1 LFMFP
6 DSSGA
11 FPATVY
17 RPAPL
22 LGLFRARPVGS
33 WVAIGALLVY
43 LVLCWGAFFA
53 FVQGAPPLHIEADS
67 TTYFV
72 VAGIV
77 PSTDVS
83 DDQLVTFGG
92 NLLGPVL
99 LATILRDPFVVV
111 IFNCFLFAAMINIA
125 GLIPG
130 VQRRFFFLLMA
141 LNAQTLVS
149 IATLNKE
156 ILASLGLVAF
166 VASRLGDRHRKLLL
180 TVAFVFSLM
189 ARWEQVAILLLY
201 LFLES
206 RRSPFRHRHK
216 TSLLF
221 VIGLLS
227 VVYTVAVRLSSADV
241 QSFLVQA
248 EGAGILTRLNSIQS
262 SFGFSI
268 VLLPK
273 ALMNLFNRLLTP
285 WYFFTDTYI
294 DPYFDYDFYDLQ
306 NQIVIHLQS
315 VAMAVVFIAAAW
327 KRRLSLSQ
335 PIPFLVALYIVCTA
349 VSPFIQPRYQYPI
362 YPLLCIQ
369 LLCTQQSADKAGERK
384 RRFQLLP
391 IHGQP
396 LSTLSVL
403 GSARLGSARVSRN

>member
-1 LFMFP
+1 MLA

-11 FPATVY
+11 VPAAVH
-17 RPAPL
+17 RPAPP
-22 LGLFRARPVGS
+22 LGLFRPKPVGS

-53 FVQGAPPLHIEADS
+53 FVQGSPKLHIESDS

-72 VAGIV
+72 MAGVI
-77 PSTDVS
+77 PSTDAPE
-83 DDQLVTFGG
+83 DQLVSFGG

-99 LATILRDPFVVV
+99 LATILRDPSVVV
-111 IFNCFLFAAMINIA
+111 IFNCLLFAAMINIA
-125 GLIPG
+125 GLVPG

-141 LNAQTLVS
+141 INAQTLVS

-166 VASRLGDRHRKLLL
+166 VASRLGNRHRKLLL
-180 TVAFVFSLM
+180 AVAILFSLM

-201 LFLES
+201 VVLES

-216 TSLLF
+216 TALLF
-221 VIGLLS
+221 VVAMLS
-227 VVYTVAVRLSSADV
+227 IVYSLAIRLSPVDV
-241 QSFLVQA
+241 NAFLVQA
-248 EGAGILTRLNSIQS
+248 EGAGILTTLNNIQS
-262 SFGFSI
+262 SFGFPI

-285 WYFFTDTYI
+285 GYFLTDTYI

-306 NQIVIHLQS
+306 NQIVIHLQTL
-315 VAMAVVFIAAAW
+315 AMAALFIAAAW
-327 KRRLSLSQ
+327 KRRLSLSE
-335 PIPFLVALYIVCTA
+335 PVAFLVALYIVCTS

-362 YPLLCIQ
+362 YPLLCVQ
-369 LLCTQQSADKAGERK
+369 LLCTQQFAGVRK
-384 RRFQLLP
+384 PRFQLLP
-391 IHGQP
+391 PQGERP
-396 LSTLSVL
+396 STLSVFDTAKGL
-403 GSARLGSARVSRN
+403 RN